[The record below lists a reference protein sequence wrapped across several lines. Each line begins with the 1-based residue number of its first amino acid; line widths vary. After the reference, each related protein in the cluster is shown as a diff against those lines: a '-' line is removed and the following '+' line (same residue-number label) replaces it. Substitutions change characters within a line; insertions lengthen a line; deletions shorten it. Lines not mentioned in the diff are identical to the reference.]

1 MPGDAREVV
10 ALFDDAEAARRA
22 GRDLVFAG
30 FRDDEVQL
38 EEQRG
43 GLLDTLLGEAKEG
56 GTLVRLRGSGRS
68 LEAAAILHRAGGR
81 DPDERKSTSEGAAA
95 RAAQGAEGIEAQ
107 AGSEGRGAQLELVTE
122 DLVPRVDPVQV
133 GEVRVLKR
141 VVTEKRTIEVEV
153 RHEEVNIEHHSTP
166 ASGSPLVVMEYE
178 QQSSATEAET
188 SAPAERLVDDEDVTR
203 IPVFAEQIVVSRRPY
218 VVEEIWVRKRRIL
231 QRRTLTGEIRRE
243 ELEVEPVG
251 DVTVEQSGTGATIR
265 AAAPRRRAKP
275 KGV

>member
-10 ALFDDAEAARRA
+10 ALFQDADAARRA
-22 GRDLVFAG
+22 GRELVFAG
-30 FRDDEVQL
+30 FRDDEVEL

-43 GLLDTLLGEAKEG
+43 GLLDTLLGEPKEG
-56 GTLVRLRGSGRS
+56 GFLVRVRGTGRS

-81 DPDERKSTSEGAAA
+81 DPDERKSTGEGAAT
-95 RAAQGAEGIEAQ
+95 RTAEASE
-107 AGSEGRGAQLELVTE
+107 GSESEPAGGGPGAQLELMAE
-122 DLVPRVDPVQV
+122 ELVPRVEPVQV

-153 RHEEVNIEHHSTP
+153 RHEEVDVDHHPTP

-178 QQSSATEAET
+178 QQPSATETET
-188 SAPAERLVDDEDVTR
+188 SAPAERLPDDEDVTR

-218 VVEEIWVRKRRIL
+218 VVEEIWVRKRRVL
-231 QRRTLTGEIRRE
+231 ERRTVAGEVRRE

-251 DVTVEQSGTGATIR
+251 EVSVEETGTGAIVR
-265 AAAPRRRAKP
+265 AAAPRRRPKP
-275 KGV
+275 K

>member
-10 ALFDDAEAARRA
+10 ALFQDADAARRA
-22 GRDLVFAG
+22 GRELVFAG

-43 GLLDTLLGEAKEG
+43 GLLDTLLGEPKEG
-56 GTLVRLRGSGRS
+56 GILVRVRGSGRF

-81 DPDERKSTSEGAAA
+81 DPDERKSTGEGAVTRTAEAAEGSEGEAAD
-95 RAAQGAEGIEAQ
+95 G
-107 AGSEGRGAQLELVTE
+107 GRGAQLELIAE
-122 DLVPRVDPVQV
+122 ELVPRVEPVQV

-153 RHEEVNIEHHSTP
+153 RHEEVDVEHHPTH
-166 ASGSPLVVMEYE
+166 ASGSPPVVMEADE
-178 QQSSATEAET
+178 QQPSATEAET
-188 SAPAERLVDDEDVTR
+188 AAPAERLPDDEDLTR

-218 VVEEIWVRKRRIL
+218 VVEEIWVRKRRVL
-231 QRRTLTGEIRRE
+231 ERRTVAGEVRRE

-251 DVTVEQSGTGATIR
+251 EVSVEETGTGAIVR
-265 AAAPRRRAKP
+265 AAAPRRRPKP
-275 KGV
+275 K

>member
-1 MPGDAREVV
+1 VV
-10 ALFDDAEAARRA
+10 R
-22 GRDLVFAG
+22 
-30 FRDDEVQL
+30 
-38 EEQRG
+38 
-43 GLLDTLLGEAKEG
+43 
-56 GTLVRLRGSGRS
+56 
-68 LEAAAILHRAGGR
+68 
-81 DPDERKSTSEGAAA
+81 
-95 RAAQGAEGIEAQ
+95 
-107 AGSEGRGAQLELVTE
+107 
-122 DLVPRVDPVQV
+122 
-133 GEVRVLKR
+133 
-141 VVTEKRTIEVEV
+141 
-153 RHEEVNIEHHSTP
+153 
-166 ASGSPLVVMEYE
+166 EYE